1 MIHHAFAAAAAL
13 LSQAAQIHV
22 SEASDAVDAADERH
36 FQALEGPRR
45 GLAHARRLSHLAKQ
59 AAGFLVGKAIEE
71 TDLEELRELRDKID
85 ASIARQEADDSARV
99 ARRGPTR
106 QAKRQADRE
115 ARKAAL
121 APFKEAF
128 KSLKNKAI
136 AHPEQFRGALE
147 ALGAELDRRT
157 AAPDLAGAS
166 VDVAGLRS
174 RAASACGS
182 AFPASVCLCP
192 KCRSMLEDA

>member
-45 GLAHARRLSHLAKQ
+45 GLQNARRLASLLDHG
-59 AAGFLVGKAIEE
+59 AAFLVSKAIEE
-71 TDLEELRELRDKID
+71 TDPEELRELRDKID
-85 ASIARQEADDSARV
+85 ASIARQEAEHSARV

-115 ARKAAL
+115 ARQAAL

-136 AHPEQFRGALE
+136 AHPEEFQATIA

-166 VDVAGLRS
+166 VDVA
-174 RAASACGS
+174 SACGS
-182 AFPASVCLCP
+182 AFPAAVCLCP
-192 KCRSMLEDA
+192 KCRSMLEDV